1 MGFLQRS
8 GTSLTFIASEIAPAL
23 AAAIVNGVSR
33 WPTLA
38 TFASRGTVRRVRTAF
53 DSDAA
58 TLRPWQVSLLEA
70 ANLGGAER
78 AHPSAALTRRGEAHE
93 ISTDAWAH
101 LQCVHFAAGL
111 NDLAGVL
118 LHGAARLS
126 DEDRTQIA
134 AALQGLLRADGY
146 ELHSSRSGDWLVRL
160 PRALEVRTVAPET
173 AFTGPLDRALPQG
186 RDAAALRRLMTELQ
200 MVLHEHPVNVR
211 RARAGLPA
219 ANAVWL
225 WGIGAMMEHSP
236 PSQPLPT
243 AFGSDG
249 YLKGLY
255 LSYRQSVRDEP
266 FSATVLANAE
276 SMSRRVVVLENVAEL
291 DALESE
297 HLRPLLNAMRA
308 GSIARL
314 ELHLDQWRIAVNR
327 SELRRF
333 WKRPV
338 APNQWV
344 A

>member
-1 MGFLQRS
+1 
-8 GTSLTFIASEIAPAL
+8 
-23 AAAIVNGVSR
+23 
-33 WPTLA
+33 
-38 TFASRGTVRRVRTAF
+38 
-53 DSDAA
+53 
-58 TLRPWQVSLLEA
+58 
-70 ANLGGAER
+70 
-78 AHPSAALTRRGEAHE
+78 
-93 ISTDAWAH
+93 
-101 LQCVHFAAGL
+101 
-111 NDLAGVL
+111 
-118 LHGAARLS
+118 
-126 DEDRTQIA
+126 
-134 AALQGLLRADGY
+134 
-146 ELHSSRSGDWLVRL
+146 
-160 PRALEVRTVAPET
+160 
-173 AFTGPLDRALPQG
+173 
-186 RDAAALRRLMTELQ
+186 

-225 WGIGAMMEHSP
+225 WGIGAMTEHSP